1 MVNGAG
7 LLVDVISKSD
17 FTLWNEWIAG
27 GIPLRF
33 FSVEKLHE
41 PVLQYLQAVRAQLAS
56 ATDLSKFKITLADVS
71 SQALPK
77 PQRVISCTM
86 DDTIEKVR

>member
-1 MVNGAG
+1 MVNAAG

-41 PVLQYLQAVRAQLAS
+41 PVLQYLQAVRAQLGS
-56 ATDLSKFKITLADVS
+56 GTDLS
-71 SQALPK
+71 
-77 PQRVISCTM
+77 
-86 DDTIEKVR
+86 